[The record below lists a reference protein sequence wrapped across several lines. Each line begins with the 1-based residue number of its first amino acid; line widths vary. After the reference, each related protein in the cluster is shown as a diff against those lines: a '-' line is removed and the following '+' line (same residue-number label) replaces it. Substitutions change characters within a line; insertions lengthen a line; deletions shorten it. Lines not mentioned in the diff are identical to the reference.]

1 MNQDL
6 QRLKQLRDHIVG
18 VEMHL
23 TMIQA
28 DLGAIDRDIQFL
40 EDLALVLRE
49 NIEVLKSDKIIA
61 VASEYKKAVDELK
74 TVNKNLSYYMS
85 MKFKLNKDFDKYS
98 RIRDNS
104 IADFDALKKEIDGRK
119 VILLFDPSKRKK

>member
-6 QRLKQLRDHIVG
+6 HRLKQLRDHIVG

-28 DLGAIDRDIQFL
+28 DLGAIDRDIKFL
-40 EDLALVLRE
+40 EDLAIVLKE

-61 VASEYKKAVDELK
+61 VASEYKKSIEELK
-74 TVNKNLSYYMS
+74 TVNKNLSYYFS
-85 MKFKLNKDFDKYS
+85 MRFKLNKDFDKYS
-98 RIRDNS
+98 KIRDES
-104 IADFDALKKEIDGRK
+104 IADFDALKKELDGRK